1 MAGTVVSSIKVR
13 TDLSK
18 TLRSTILDTSIN
30 TNTLYYDKMK
40 ILNNELNSK
49 YKSINY
55 NIKEMIK

>member
-1 MAGTVVSSIKVR
+1 VAGTVVSSIKVR